1 MVMTCSKLL
10 RTIDNDRIKEAIRK
24 AEKQTSGEIRVSVS
38 PLFWGDVRKAA
49 EHAFVR
55 MRMTA
60 TREHNAV
67 LFFVVPARHKFVVLG
82 DSGIHE
88 KVGQEFWAD
97 VVQIVAEK
105 FREGDF
111 NEGLV
116 RGIAAVGERLA
127 PHFPFDAAR
136 DSNELPDEVD
146 YGHGIDW
153 QP

>member
-1 MVMTCSKLL
+1 MTCSKLL

-82 DSGIHE
+82 DSGIHA
-88 KVGQEFWAD
+88 KVGQEFGPTLYRSSRKSFGKVILMKAWS
-97 VVQIVAEK
+97 
-105 FREGDF
+105 
-111 NEGLV
+111 
-116 RGIAAVGERLA
+116 GE
-127 PHFPFDAAR
+127 
-136 DSNELPDEVD
+136 S
-146 YGHGIDW
+146 
-153 QP
+153 QQ